1 MIQLENTSDLFILIL
16 VKFVDYLQWSFTL
29 PWFLKLVLVNNYIL
43 YLGMMVLDQRVLRY
57 KANNVIVIEELDE
70 EVVKEQML
78 IAFNQ

>member
-1 MIQLENTSDLFILIL
+1 MVSKIGPY
-16 VKFVDYLQWSFTL
+16 K
-29 PWFLKLVLVNNYIL
+29 VLVNNYIL
-43 YLGMMVLDQRVLRY
+43 FLGMMVLDQRVLRD

>member
-1 MIQLENTSDLFILIL
+1 
-16 VKFVDYLQWSFTL
+16 
-29 PWFLKLVLVNNYIL
+29 
-43 YLGMMVLDQRVLRY
+43 MMVLDQRVLRY